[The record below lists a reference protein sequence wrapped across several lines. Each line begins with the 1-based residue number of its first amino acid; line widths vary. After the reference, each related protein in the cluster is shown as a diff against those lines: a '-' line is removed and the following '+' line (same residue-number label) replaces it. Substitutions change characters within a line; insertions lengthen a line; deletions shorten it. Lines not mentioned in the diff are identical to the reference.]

1 MTIRSGGRARDSQA
15 HPAERGT
22 YDETWQPHYEPEL
35 HGSGP
40 GGGNDNGGSNDWNNA
55 KRNRRGIPGFLKFL
69 VFAVVLG
76 AIVLGT
82 LITVMR
88 PLVRSAI
95 VGWADD
101 NPAALGMPFV
111 ADLVREDLGTKL
123 TDPASADTSQIVFT
137 VTDGENATEIA
148 GRLQDEGFL
157 ADRRS
162 FIFLASER
170 GLEDRLQAGDFILR
184 K

>member
-22 YDETWQPHYEPEL
+22 YDETWQPHYEPEQ

-40 GGGNDNGGSNDWNNA
+40 GGGSSNGSNDWNNA
-55 KRNRRGIPGFLKFL
+55 NRRRRGIPGILKFL
-69 VFAVVLG
+69 VFALVL
-76 AIVLGT
+76 AALVLGT
-82 LITVMR
+82 LVTVMR

-111 ADLVREDLGTKL
+111 ADLVRNG
-123 TDPASADTSQIVFT
+123 AD
-137 VTDGENATEIA
+137 
-148 GRLQDEGFL
+148 
-157 ADRRS
+157 
-162 FIFLASER
+162 
-170 GLEDRLQAGDFILR
+170 GD
-184 K
+184 